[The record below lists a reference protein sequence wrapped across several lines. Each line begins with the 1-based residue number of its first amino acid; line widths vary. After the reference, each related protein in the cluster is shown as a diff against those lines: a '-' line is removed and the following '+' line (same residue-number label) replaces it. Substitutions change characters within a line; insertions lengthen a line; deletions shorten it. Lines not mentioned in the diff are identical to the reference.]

1 LKAQIRG
8 AKIADISRLMA
19 IRFAVKENTLSDP
32 TLITFDDYVTFISSR
47 GKGWVAT
54 LDGEIVGFSIV
65 DLVENNVWALFVD
78 PNFERKGLGKKLQN
92 RMLDWYFEQTSKSIW
107 LGTEPNTRAADFYL
121 NSGWTKTGLHG
132 KDEIKFEM
140 TAKNWQSIKETE
152 E

>member
-1 LKAQIRG
+1 MKAQIRG

-19 IRFAVKENTLSDP
+19 IRLAVKENTLSDP
-32 TLITFDDYVTFISSR
+32 TLITFDDYVKFISSR

-54 LDGEIVGFSIV
+54 LDGEIVGFSII
-65 DLVENNVWALFVD
+65 DVEDNNVWALFVD

-107 LGTEPNTRAADFYL
+107 LGTEPNTKAADFYL

-132 KDEIKFEM
+132 KYEIMFEM
-140 TAKNWQSIKETE
+140 TAEKWQSIKETKE
-152 E
+152 

>member
-1 LKAQIRG
+1 MKAQIRG

-32 TLITFDDYVTFISSR
+32 TLITFDDYVKFISSR

-54 LDGEIVGFSIV
+54 LDGEIVGFSII
-65 DLVENNVWALFVD
+65 DVEDNNVWALFVD

-107 LGTEPNTRAADFYL
+107 LGTEPNTRAVDFYL

-132 KDEIKFEM
+132 KYEIMFEM
-140 TAKNWQSIKETE
+140 TAEKWQSIKETKE
-152 E
+152 